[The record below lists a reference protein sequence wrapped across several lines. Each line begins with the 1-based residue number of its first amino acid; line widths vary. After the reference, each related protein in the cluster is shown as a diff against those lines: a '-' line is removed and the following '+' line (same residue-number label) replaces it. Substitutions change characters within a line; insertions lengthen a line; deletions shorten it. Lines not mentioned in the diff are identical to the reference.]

1 MFVWLLLKLEVLFVF
16 FMYLCFFSRREV
28 LNFNFIFIFCLL
40 SSNIFNVQKKQKE
53 DITCLRIWAICMI
66 DCPFFLGYILL
77 RIFFRLW
84 APRLRQKYVYKKEKQ
99 KNVPHLEKLDKSRH
113 DQSKPLVP
121 RSSFSNFKQIQCQ
134 TFQYASNL
142 RLNTLCTLGNQ
153 ALETCIHTL
162 LARYSSEIKSKLT
175 GLSVIIFY
183 CIFWEYRL

>member
-1 MFVWLLLKLEVLFVF
+1 MYFLKDYLGKNVMFERPCWLFLQKRIIVSPFDLVELKRFFLVAILSRATLKESFIYNLGILEKKLKYLLNVCLAIIKVGGIIRIFYVF
-16 FMYLCFFSRREV
+16 MFFSRREV

-40 SSNIFNVQKKQKE
+40 SSNIINVQKKQKE

-113 DQSKPLVP
+113 D
-121 RSSFSNFKQIQCQ
+121 
-134 TFQYASNL
+134 
-142 RLNTLCTLGNQ
+142 
-153 ALETCIHTL
+153 
-162 LARYSSEIKSKLT
+162 
-175 GLSVIIFY
+175 
-183 CIFWEYRL
+183 